1 MTSFSFLP
9 LGGGKAAAAVDS
21 KHSKVFVDKVVSYF
35 YETEI
40 DLRAGWVV
48 KVRQNRN
55 DSFKLTFPPKSDKW
69 IQFYYCENCF
79 RSFFG
84 EN

>member
-40 DLRAGWVV
+40 DLWAGWVV
-48 KVRQNRN
+48 VNISSNFPKYPILRVFKFIFKNTRN
-55 DSFKLTFPPKSDKW
+55 
-69 IQFYYCENCF
+69 
-79 RSFFG
+79 
-84 EN
+84 